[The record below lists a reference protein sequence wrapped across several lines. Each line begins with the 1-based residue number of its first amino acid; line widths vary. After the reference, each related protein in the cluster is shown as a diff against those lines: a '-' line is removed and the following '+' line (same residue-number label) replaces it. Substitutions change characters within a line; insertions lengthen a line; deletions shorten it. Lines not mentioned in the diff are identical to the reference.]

1 MREGDAEAE
10 EEGDWKAAGR
20 TEDPGRGVTEG
31 GEEEE
36 EVVSVVEVDLV

>member
-20 TEDPGRGVTEG
+20 TEDPGRGVTG
-31 GEEEE
+31 GEGE